1 MPPSTERK
9 ASGLDLV
16 ARDKPSDNLMLKS
29 GASWLQPSLPGAWAQ
44 AEKGAGT
51 PMGPGA
57 GGLTSKPVSYGQHPR
72 RGNMPHRASPSES
85 LSGWIRTTGGPGL

>member
-1 MPPSTERK
+1 MLSSTERK

-29 GASWLQPSLPGAWAQ
+29 GAGWLQPSLPWARAR

-51 PMGPGA
+51 
-57 GGLTSKPVSYGQHPR
+57 LR
-72 RGNMPHRASPSES
+72 RASVPWARPGRRRE
-85 LSGWIRTTGGPGL
+85 LKPFDGSGRRRFDQ

>member
-29 GASWLQPSLPGAWAQ
+29 GASWLQPSLPRARVR

-51 PMGPGA
+51 LDGSG
-57 GGLTSKPVSYGQHPR
+57 R
-72 RGNMPHRASPSES
+72 RRFDQ
-85 LSGWIRTTGGPGL
+85 